1 VKGSEVSIVI
11 GVVSVEINRLK
22 AAEKG
27 RVMMLDRDERRDRA
41 ISPPLIR
48 RFSGESHYPTAIIL
62 AKKNAH
68 VVAIPPRR

>member
-27 RVMMLDRDERRDRA
+27 RVMMMDRDERRDRA

-48 RFSGESHYPTAIIL
+48 RFSGESVENFA
-62 AKKNAH
+62 
-68 VVAIPPRR
+68 